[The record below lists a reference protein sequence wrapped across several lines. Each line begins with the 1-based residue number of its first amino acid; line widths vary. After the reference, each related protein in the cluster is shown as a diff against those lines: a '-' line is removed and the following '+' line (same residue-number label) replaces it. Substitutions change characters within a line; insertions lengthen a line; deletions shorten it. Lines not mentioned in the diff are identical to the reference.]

1 MVAYYRYGCK
11 DNIGQIMSRLSQSA
25 ATYHYTFT
33 RGQIGGTWH
42 YPQAGAIAYADYT
55 NGNYS
60 TVNNGFLVFQAD
72 SKNYRMGSG
81 STNRLNGFSFQWS
94 WTVPAGVGEVTVLCI
109 GAGGGAAATGSN
121 RGGGGG
127 AGGALQWATGT
138 ATPGDTW
145 DIFAGANG
153 YTSGS
158 STFVDGVA
166 GGGSGVRASGSTSF
180 CVWAQGGEGG
190 PAGLSSGSVGTPA
203 PISDARFASA
213 QTGCLTNLASSGG
226 GDGGEG
232 GDPTYNNA
240 GGGGGGAGG
249 YSGAGGNGAY
259 GNGNGGGSGGAGGG
273 ASGGTTTISGCG
285 GGGGVGRYGE
295 GSSGSLPST
304 AGVGGNA
311 GSGGQAGT
319 VANSASDGGDYG
331 GGGGADDDDYTSGS
345 NYNGDGGR
353 GCVVITWGYAP
364 NQKIPLSYDYS
375 ALEEVFE
382 QDVNGNG
389 TVINNQQTP

>member
-1 MVAYYRYGCK
+1 MT
-11 DNIGQIMSRLSQSA
+11 RLNQSGS
-25 ATYHYTFT
+25 TPHYTFT

-81 STNRLNGFSFQWS
+81 STSRTNGFSFQWS

-145 DIFAGANG
+145 DIFAGSNG

-158 STFVDGVA
+158 SVTASGIA

-190 PAGLSSGSVGTPA
+190 PSGLSSGSVGTPA
-203 PISDARFASA
+203 DISDNRFANA
-213 QTGCLTNLASSGG
+213 QTGCLTPLSSNGG

-232 GDPTYNNA
+232 GDPTYTMLA
-240 GGGGGGAGG
+240 G
-249 YSGAGGNGAY
+249 
-259 GNGNGGGSGGAGGG
+259 
-273 ASGGTTTISGCG
+273 
-285 GGGGVGRYGE
+285 
-295 GSSGSLPST
+295 P
-304 AGVGGNA
+304 
-311 GSGGQAGT
+311 
-319 VANSASDGGDYG
+319 
-331 GGGGADDDDYTSGS
+331 
-345 NYNGDGGR
+345 
-353 GCVVITWGYAP
+353 VVVPVDTLG
-364 NQKIPLSYDYS
+364 
-375 ALEEVFE
+375 LEEMGLTATEMAGDPEVQAVADQVE
-382 QDVNGNG
+382 QPPPALVVEAAASEDTAKDQVGLCRVLLVLVVTRDLVAKPGQTRIVAQMAVIMEEAVGPMMTITLPALTIMVMVDVDAS
-389 TVINNQQTP
+389 